1 MVLEQRAFITTWDT
15 RMHGVSEDDQI
26 KIDTQGDGFDYSVD
40 WGDGSKDHHVTGD
53 ITHTYSSPGV
63 YTIKITGDF
72 PHFIMNE
79 SDEEQSSQ
87 VDENGNPIVV
97 FVPNSDVKKLLSIEQ
112 WGDIVWT
119 SMHSSFRGTELAI
132 TATDTPDLSNVTDM
146 SYMFAA
152 SRIYGKV
159 NDDWDNPTPVDLSQ
173 WNTGNV
179 TNMSHLFFNAGISTY
194 HTAFD
199 YDITVVSG
207 YEFWDVSS
215 VIDMSFMFSGVVY
228 LSANFD
234 SWDVS
239 QVTNMSGLFNNLY
252 RFELALSEWDVSN
265 VIDMSYM
272 FSFEDNGDP
281 FFFSYPKTIS
291 SLESWDVS
299 SVTNMNSMFKTKDIR
314 GQNLTDWNVSNVIDM
329 SSMFAYSYFDGDLS
343 DWDVS
348 SVKSFSKMFLNTEF
362 NPDIS
367 SWNVSSATDM
377 SLMFALAYHFNQNIS
392 DWDVSGVKNM
402 DYMFVGAESF
412 DQNLSFWDV
421 SNTTTM
427 AYMFARYWIG
437 DLDELV
443 RFPQLLHCAIC
454 EAPVINY
461 ELGQWDVSSAE
472 NMTGM
477 FSGNYS
483 FDQDISD
490 WDVSR
495 VLHMNEM
502 FHEVSLSNENY
513 DALLLSWS
521 NQSVQSSVRFDG
533 GNSKYSV
540 NSAAAR
546 LHLIEYFNWIITD
559 AGEVEEN

>member
-1 MVLEQRAFITTWDT
+1 MIDLIVCLRKTLFIFISCTLAACGGNSSSEGPDPMVDTTPPIISLNGNSSITLAFGESYAELGATAIDDVDGNVEVVISGIVEPSISGEYVITYSATDSSGNQSEKKRTVLVLEQRAFITTWDT
-15 RMHGVSEDDQI
+15 RMYGVSADDQI
-26 KIDTQGDGFDYSVD
+26 KIDTQGNGFDYSVD

-53 ITHTYSSPGV
+53 VTHTYSAPGI
-63 YTIKITGDF
+63 YTIKITGNF

-112 WGDIVWT
+112 WGDIVWA
-119 SMHSSFRGTELAI
+119 SMHASFRGTELAI

-146 SYMFAA
+146 SYMFAS
-152 SRIYGKV
+152 SRIYGNV
-159 NDDWDNPTPVDLSQ
+159 NDDWDSPTPVDLSQ

-207 YEFWDVSS
+207 YESWDVSS

-272 FSFEDNGDP
+272 FSFETTGDP
-281 FFFSYPKTIS
+281 FFFSEPKLIS
-291 SLESWDVS
+291 SLENWDVS
-299 SVTNMNSMFKTKDIR
+299 SVTNMNSMFKTKNVQE
-314 GQNLTDWNVSNVIDM
+314 QNLSNWDVSKVTDM
-329 SSMFAYSYFDGDLS
+329 SSMFAYTDFDDDLS
-343 DWDVS
+343 S
-348 SVKSFSKMFLNTEF
+348 
-362 NPDIS
+362 
-367 SWNVSSATDM
+367 
-377 SLMFALAYHFNQNIS
+377 
-392 DWDVSGVKNM
+392 
-402 DYMFVGAESF
+402 
-412 DQNLSFWDV
+412 
-421 SNTTTM
+421 
-427 AYMFARYWIG
+427 
-437 DLDELV
+437 
-443 RFPQLLHCAIC
+443 
-454 EAPVINY
+454 
-461 ELGQWDVSSAE
+461 
-472 NMTGM
+472 
-477 FSGNYS
+477 
-483 FDQDISD
+483 

-502 FHEVSLSNENY
+502 FQEVSLSNENY

-521 NQSVQSSVRFDG
+521 NQNVQSSVRFDG

-546 LHLIEYFNWIITD
+546 LHLIEHFNWIITD